1 MRLED
6 LMVGDYVTHQ
16 YYYNRP
22 VKIEYFI
29 GSKAKTESETFE
41 ISTLKAVP
49 ITEEFLIKNGFKY
62 DYDIDECVSDG
73 GRFITLKGFTY
84 EEDGVLIDYCNG
96 NVKVVTDFNGEIAKR
111 MLYIH
116 ELQHA
121 MRLCN
126 INKEINV

>member
-16 YYYNRP
+16 YYYDRP
-22 VKIEYFI
+22 VKIKYFV
-29 GSKAKTESETFE
+29 GSKAKTENETFE
-41 ISTLKAVP
+41 INTLKAVP

-62 DYDIDECVSDG
+62 DYDIDVCVADG
-73 GRFITLKGFTY
+73 GGFITLKGFIY
-84 EEDGVLIDYCNG
+84 KENDILIDYCNG
-96 NVKVVTDFNGEIAKR
+96 DVNVVTDFNGEVTKR
-111 MLYIH
+111 MSYVH

-126 INKEINV
+126 INKEIKL

>member
-22 VKIEYFI
+22 VKIEYFV
-29 GSKAKTESETFE
+29 GSKAKIEHETFDV
-41 ISTLKAVP
+41 STLKAVLL
-49 ITEEFLIKNGFKY
+49 TEEFLIKNGFE
-62 DYDIDECVSDG
+62 ECISDG
-73 GRFITLKGFTY
+73 GGFITLKGFVY
-84 EEDGVLIDYCNG
+84 RKNSVFIDYCNG
-96 NVKVVTDFNGEIAKR
+96 YVKIVTDFNGEVTKR
-111 MLYIH
+111 MSYIH

-126 INKEINV
+126 INKELKL

>member
-1 MRLED
+1 MGLED

-22 VKIEYFI
+22 VKIEYFV
-29 GSKAKTESETFE
+29 GSKAKIEYETFDV
-41 ISTLKAVP
+41 STLKAVP
-49 ITEEFLIKNGFKY
+49 LTEEFLIKNGFEY

-73 GRFITLKGFTY
+73 GGFITLKGFVY
-84 EEDGVLIDYCNG
+84 REDGVLIDYCNG
-96 NVKVVTDFNGEIAKR
+96 DVKVVTDFNGEVTKR
-111 MLYIH
+111 MSYVH

-126 INKEINV
+126 INKKIKL